1 MKYLPVLK
9 HIVLLAKNKNAG
21 VMRYA
26 FIQTYVKGFVDT
38 LKITDPKYPGI
49 LELERVTKLE
59 NGFSSDCFFKSCYS
73 VEVLDRRLNP
83 PPRTHKLV
91 EKPVARVQVGK
102 HRECILYHET
112 IEPI

>member
-26 FIQTYVKGFVDT
+26 FIQTYVKGFVDA

-49 LELERVTKLE
+49 PELERIVSVFYTTKQL
-59 NGFSSDCFFKSCYS
+59 NLFKNYFIIPYIKGEYY
-73 VEVLDRRLNP
+73 EVR
-83 PPRTHKLV
+83 
-91 EKPVARVQVGK
+91 G
-102 HRECILYHET
+102 Y
-112 IEPI
+112 

>member
-26 FIQTYVKGFVDT
+26 FIQTYVKGFVDA

-49 LELERVTKLE
+49 PELERVTKLE
-59 NGFSSDCFFKSCYS
+59 NDFSSDCFFKSCYS
-73 VEVLDRRLNP
+73 TEALDRRLNP
-83 PPRTHKLV
+83 PPKTHKLV
-91 EKPVARVQVGK
+91 REPGAWAQVDK
-102 HRECILYHET
+102 NRECILYHET

>member
-49 LELERVTKLE
+49 LE
-59 NGFSSDCFFKSCYS
+59 
-73 VEVLDRRLNP
+73 
-83 PPRTHKLV
+83 
-91 EKPVARVQVGK
+91 
-102 HRECILYHET
+102 
-112 IEPI
+112 

>member
-26 FIQTYVKGFVDT
+26 FIQTYVKGFVDA

-49 LELERVTKLE
+49 PELERVAKLE
-59 NGFSSDCFFKSCYS
+59 NDFSNDFFSKA
-73 VEVLDRRLNP
+73 VIP
-83 PPRTHKLV
+83 
-91 EKPVARVQVGK
+91 QK
-102 HRECILYHET
+102 H
-112 IEPI
+112 

>member
-9 HIVLLAKNKNAG
+9 HIVLLAKNKHAG

-49 LELERVTKLE
+49 PELERITKLE
-59 NGFSSDCFFKSCYS
+59 NDFSNDFFFQKLLFRRSIRQAFKSTS
-73 VEVLDRRLNP
+73 TN
-83 PPRTHKLV
+83 T
-91 EKPVARVQVGK
+91 
-102 HRECILYHET
+102 
-112 IEPI
+112 

>member
-26 FIQTYVKGFVDT
+26 FIQTYVKGFVDA

-49 LELERVTKLE
+49 PELERVTKLE
-59 NGFSSDCFFKSCYS
+59 NDFSSDCFFQKLLFHRSARQTFKSTS
-73 VEVLDRRLNP
+73 KN
-83 PPRTHKLV
+83 
-91 EKPVARVQVGK
+91 A
-102 HRECILYHET
+102 
-112 IEPI
+112 

>member
-9 HIVLLAKNKNAG
+9 HIVLLAKNKHAG

-49 LELERVTKLE
+49 PELERVTKLE
-59 NGFSSDCFFKSCYS
+59 NDFSSDCFFKSCYS
-73 VEVLDRRLNP
+73 TEALDRRLNP
-83 PPRTHKLV
+83 PPKTHKLV
-91 EKPVARVQVGK
+91 REPVAWAQVDK
-102 HRECILYHET
+102 NRECILYHET

>member
-49 LELERVTKLE
+49 LELERVAKLE
-59 NGFSSDCFFKSCYS
+59 NDFSNDFFQKLLFRRSIRQAFKSTS
-73 VEVLDRRLNP
+73 KN
-83 PPRTHKLV
+83 T
-91 EKPVARVQVGK
+91 
-102 HRECILYHET
+102 
-112 IEPI
+112 